1 MACHVRVGGL
11 LVPLDSAVVDH
22 KDFFSG
28 FTQPRIRVVLFIKT
42 CSLYGGGDG
51 GDHDVTPVV
60 GMRRSFPEAV
70 PCWIQHQP
78 LSQSEL

>member
-11 LVPLDSAVVDH
+11 LVPLDSAVADH

-28 FTQPRIRVVLFIKT
+28 FTQPRIRVVLLIKT
-42 CSLYGGGDG
+42 FSLYGGGDD
-51 GDHDVTPVV
+51 GDRDVRPVE

-78 LSQSEL
+78 LSQSEI